1 MTVLRFEI
9 PQYQPPKLTMGITFI
24 KVLAIKKIHRVHGF
38 QTRKAKTL
46 LPKIWHSGTFY
57 NLTT

>member
-1 MTVLRFEI
+1 MAVLR
-9 PQYQPPKLTMGITFI
+9 YQPAKLTMGVTFI